1 MSMFFRNVAVLA
13 AVGIVG
19 VVLFQAVCGPFTATY
34 GPASAFR
41 AMANAALLIF
51 ALCTLMVSHTETSKI
66 RLRPA
71 ASPAALAERS
81 ALPTLALRC

>member
-19 VVLFQAVCGPFTATY
+19 VVLFPAVCGPFTATY

-41 AMANAALLIF
+41 AMAYAALLLF
-51 ALCTLMVSHTETSKI
+51 VLCTLTISRSESSI
-66 RLRPA
+66 RVRPA
-71 ASPAALAERS
+71 VSPASLVEPS
-81 ALPTLALRC
+81 ALPIPALRC

>member
-1 MSMFFRNVAVLA
+1 MSMFFRNVALLA

-19 VVLFQAVCGPFTATY
+19 VVLFPAVCGPFTATY

-41 AMANAALLIF
+41 AMTYAALLIF
-51 ALCTLMVSHTETSKI
+51 ALCTLMASHTESSEI

-71 ASPAALAERS
+71 ASLAALAGPS
-81 ALPTLALRC
+81 AVFTRALRC